1 MIFDTIK
8 SFNPFKKK
16 FPDYIQFDQ
25 MDCGPT
31 CLRII
36 AKYYGRIISREHIYN
51 LTSFNF
57 DGVSIRGLLNGA
69 EAIKLRS
76 LPVNISFDVL
86 RNQAPLPCIAYW
98 RQRHFVVVYEVTDT
112 KVYVSDPA
120 SGLLVY
126 KKKDFLEGWISGDQG
141 AAGEGL
147 VILIEPT
154 PEFQK
159 DDLEP
164 GLKSD
169 EKKGL
174 KFLWPYLT
182 PHRSTVVRLI
192 LGLIIATIIQ
202 LILPFL
208 SQSVVDYGINYQNI
222 SFINLILIAQL
233 VLFISRTTVEIIRD
247 WLLLHL
253 GSRISITILS
263 DFLIKMMKLPIPFF
277 ESRSVGDILQRIQD
291 HRRLEQFLSEQ
302 SLMMLFSVFNLLVF
316 GIVLLLYD
324 FWIFFLYLA
333 GTVLYILWVLIF
345 MKKREKVD
353 YMRFDQMSNSQSSSI
368 QIIQGMSEIKLN
380 NSEKRRRWEWEET
393 QVKFFKVEMKNL
405 SLLHI
410 QRTGGTFI
418 SELKNILLTYVA
430 AKGVIDGQLT
440 LGTMISIQY
449 IIGQL
454 NNPIRSFIDFIM
466 SYQNARIS
474 LDRIS
479 DIHNQTEED
488 GGTNAKFLTPPE
500 TGDINI
506 DNLSFRYKGANTPF
520 VLEDLNLI
528 IPKGKV
534 TAIVGVSGSGKT
546 TLMKLLLKVYPLNA
560 GSIKIGNIN
569 LADIDTRSWRQKCG
583 VVMQD
588 GFIFSDTI
596 LRNITESD
604 SEVPVD
610 RKRLSESVR
619 IANLED
625 LISSLPNGFN
635 ALLSSQGG
643 NLSGGQRQRML
654 IARAIYKNPEYLF
667 FDEATSALDANN
679 ERTIMENLEQ
689 FYQNRTVVIIAHR
702 LSTVKNADQII
713 VLEGGKILEIGHH
726 DDLVRQKGKYYSLV
740 KNQLELGS

>member
-1 MIFDTIK
+1 
-8 SFNPFKKK
+8 
-16 FPDYIQFDQ
+16 

-31 CLRII
+31 CLRMI
-36 AKYYGRIISREHIYN
+36 AKHYGKVISRERLTD
-51 LTSFNF
+51 LTSFDV
-57 DGVSIRGLLNGA
+57 DGVSIRGILNGA

-76 LPVNISFDVL
+76 LPVNISFDTL
-86 RNQAPLPCIAYW
+86 RDQAPLPCIVYW
-98 RQRHFVVVYEVTDT
+98 RQRHFLIVYEVTDT
-112 KVYVSDPA
+112 RVYVADPA
-120 SGLLVY
+120 SGLLTY
-126 KKKDFLEGWISGDQG
+126 KKKDFIDGWLSGNQDPE
-141 AAGEGL
+141 AEGL
-147 VILIEPT
+147 AILLEPT
-154 PEFQK
+154 SDFHK
-159 DDLEP
+159 DEISVETKDNA
-164 GLKSD
+164 
-169 EKKGL
+169 KKGFN
-174 KFLWPYLT
+174 FLWPYLS
-182 PHRSTVVRLI
+182 PHRSTIVRLI

-222 SFINLILIAQL
+222 GFINLILIAQL
-233 VLFISRTTVEIIRD
+233 VLFISRTSVEVIRD

-277 ESRSVGDILQRIQD
+277 ETRSVGDILQRIQD

-324 FWIFFLYLA
+324 FWIFFLYLV
-333 GTVLYILWVLIF
+333 GTILYIVWVLIF

-353 YMRFDQMSNSQSSSI
+353 YMRFDQMSNTQSSSV
-368 QIIQGMSEIKLN
+368 QIIQGMPEIKLN

-430 AKGVIDGQLT
+430 AKGVIDGQIT

-488 GGTNAKFLTPPE
+488 GGHAIKYLNPPE
-500 TGDINI
+500 TGDIHMEG
-506 DNLSFRYKGANTPF
+506 LSFKYKGPTAPF
-520 VLEDLNLI
+520 VLENLNLE
-528 IPKGKV
+528 IPRGKV

-546 TLMKLLLKVYPLNA
+546 TLMKLLLKVYPLNT
-560 GSIKIGNIN
+560 GSIKIGKVS
-569 LADIDTRSWRQKCG
+569 LTDIETRAWRQKCG

-604 SEVPVD
+604 SEIPVD
-610 RKRLSESVR
+610 RIRLSEAVR

-625 LISSLPNGFN
+625 FISTLPNGFN
-635 ALLSSQGG
+635 TILSTQGS
-643 NLSGGQRQRML
+643 NLSGGQRQRLL
-654 IARAIYKNPEYLF
+654 IARAVYKNPEYLF

-679 ERTIMENLEQ
+679 ERTIMENLEN
-689 FYQNRTVVIIAHR
+689 FYQNRTALIIAHR

-713 VLEGGKILEIGHH
+713 VLEEGKILEKGHH
-726 DDLVRQKGKYYSLV
+726 EELVRLKGKYYSLV

>member
-1 MIFDTIK
+1 MIFDNLK
-8 SFNPFKKK
+8 LFNPLRKK
-16 FPDYIQFDQ
+16 FPVYIQFDQ

-31 CLRII
+31 CLRMV
-36 AKYYGRIISREHIYN
+36 ARHYGRVISREHLQN

-69 EAIKLRS
+69 EAIQLRS
-76 LPVNISFDVL
+76 LPVNINFDTL
-86 RNQAPLPCIAYW
+86 QNQAPLPCIAYW
-98 RQRHFVVVYEVTDT
+98 RQRHFLVVYEVTAT
-112 KVYVSDPA
+112 HVYVADPA
-120 SGLLVY
+120 SGLLTY
-126 KKKDFLEGWISGDQG
+126 KKKDFLDGWLSGNKD
-141 AAGEGL
+141 AEGEGL
-147 VILIEPT
+147 VVLIEPT
-154 PEFQK
+154 PDFH
-159 DDLEP
+159 
-164 GLKSD
+164 KSD
-169 EKKGL
+169 LTEDEKEGDRKGL
-174 KFLWPYLT
+174 QFLWPYLK
-182 PHRSTVVRLI
+182 PHRATVVRLI
-192 LGLIIATIIQ
+192 LGLLVATIIQ

-233 VLFISRTTVEIIRD
+233 VLFISRTSVEIIRD

-324 FWIFFLYLA
+324 FWIFFLYLL
-333 GTVLYILWVLIF
+333 GTILYIVWVLIF

-353 YMRFDQMSNSQSSSI
+353 YMRFDQMSNSQSSSV
-368 QIIQGMSEIKLN
+368 QIIQGMPEIKLN

-430 AKGVIDGQLT
+430 AKGVIDGQIS

-479 DIHNQTEED
+479 DIHNQKDED
-488 GGTNAKFLTPPE
+488 GDNHMKFLTAPE
-500 TGDINI
+500 IGDILI
-506 DNLSFRYKGANTPF
+506 DNLNFKYKGPTSPY
-520 VLEDLNLI
+520 VLKDLQLV

-546 TLMKLLLKVYPLNA
+546 TLMKLLLKMYPVNA
-560 GSIKIGNIN
+560 GTIRVGQVS
-569 LADIDTRSWRQKCG
+569 LMDIDSRSWRQKCG

-604 SEVPVD
+604 SEKPVD
-610 RKRLSESVR
+610 RQRLSEAVR
-619 IANLED
+619 ISNLEE

-635 ALLSSQGG
+635 TMLNTQGS
-643 NLSGGQRQRML
+643 NLSGGQRQRLL
-654 IARAIYKNPEYLF
+654 IARAVYKNPEYLF

-679 ERTIMENLEQ
+679 EKVIMENLEQ
-689 FYQNRTVVIIAHR
+689 FYQQKTVVIIAHR

-713 VLEGGKILEIGHH
+713 VLDGGKILETGHH
-726 DDLVRQKGKYYSLV
+726 DELVRLKGKYYSLV